1 MIDQRI
7 QVLLNEAL
15 GVPKDIEMFTEIYT
29 EMVLQELE
37 ALRLSGNYEEDEKF
51 SNKYGTMIIKEY
63 SSEIS
68 GEDTWYFVENNPNF
82 DIEAWKKF
90 PAYKNKFVV
99 LVSVYEDRLFEENDL
114 KPSVGGSHSF
124 EIENFKITNHPEL
137 GDIFELGDYEIS
149 VQCSQSQFD
158 NVESLRT
165 VVESTVTHEI
175 THAYQ
180 LYKIY
185 VNDNKVGFGS
195 ETTLNVMASKNRS
208 QFSEG
213 WNEFLTCLYL
223 SLKLEIN
230 ARIPQ
235 AFRVLKTQKFNNYE
249 EFITALKNT
258 EAWEDIQR
266 LRKFSADRIID
277 ELSTIRDFEDIFKK
291 PMAQTDVK
299 EKINIWNDVLQF
311 ITDKMID
318 MGFSINPYKNL
329 SSNVISN
336 PKLFFKH
343 WEKVFHKRAKEYFV
357 RIAKLYGMI

>member
-37 ALRLSGNYEEDEKF
+37 ALRLSGNFNYDEKI
-51 SNKYGTMIIKEY
+51 SLKYGVMKIHEY

-68 GEDTWYFVENNPNF
+68 GEDTWHFVENNPKF
-82 DIEAWKKF
+82 DIETWRKF
-90 PAYKNKFVV
+90 PLYKNNFVIFA
-99 LVSVYEDRLFEENDL
+99 SVYEDRIFQEDSTLRARV
-114 KPSVGGSHSF
+114 SGSHQARN
-124 EIENFKITNHPEL
+124 EDFKIVNRPKL
-137 GDIFELGDYEIS
+137 GNVFEFGSYEID
-149 VQCSQSQFD
+149 VQCSQSQF
-158 NVESLRT
+158 NKLEELKT
-165 VVESTVTHEI
+165 VIESTITHEL
-175 THAYQ
+175 THGYQ
-180 LYKIY
+180 LYKKY
-185 VNDNKVGFGS
+185 SMSNKIGFGS
-195 ETTLNVMASKNRS
+195 EQVLNAASSNMKS
-208 QFSEG
+208 QLSKD

-223 SLKLEIN
+223 SLKLEID

-235 AFRVLKTQKFNNYE
+235 TFRVLKNQKFSNYE

-258 EAWEDIQR
+258 EAWEDIER
-266 LRKFSADRIID
+266 LRKFSADELMDDLDLFDDPLKPLARLDVKQKVNNWNHILKYITD
-277 ELSTIRDFEDIFKK
+277 EL
-291 PMAQTDVK
+291 
-299 EKINIWNDVLQF
+299 IN
-311 ITDKMID
+311 